1 MGAAQ
6 GLPPCHGGRQ
16 AESPP
21 PTDVPVAPRV
31 APAMASDADCHGR
44 ASGSTQGECCVS
56 ASTPSH
62 EAMAAVPSTAAPMLA
77 PELRGAYE
85 TPVPRI
91 AAAAPSPRPPEWPPG
106 TLRTLFGVFL
116 I

>member
-1 MGAAQ
+1 
-6 GLPPCHGGRQ
+6 
-16 AESPP
+16 
-21 PTDVPVAPRV
+21 
-31 APAMASDADCHGR
+31 
-44 ASGSTQGECCVS
+44 
-56 ASTPSH
+56 
-62 EAMAAVPSTAAPMLA
+62 MAAVPSTAAPMLA
-77 PELRGAYE
+77 PELRGAYD